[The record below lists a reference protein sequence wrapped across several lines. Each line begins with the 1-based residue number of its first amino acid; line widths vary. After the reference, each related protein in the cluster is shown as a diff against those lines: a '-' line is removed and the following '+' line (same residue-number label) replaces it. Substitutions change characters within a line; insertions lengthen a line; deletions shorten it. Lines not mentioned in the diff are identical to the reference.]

1 MYNKAKP
8 DRLCEVN
15 SIAYRQSIHFAY
27 ISELRS
33 KFVPL
38 PAEAGKINRFVK
50 EEKNMKK
57 RLLSMLM
64 ALCLMATMIPAAFA
78 ADTDQPDT
86 ITLPNGEVREIP
98 TVEFPDAPET
108 LAETNS
114 NEVEIIDSIEKFDGI
129 TPEEWRSGKTFKITT
144 DLNLAEST
152 KTVAEWG
159 GFIPYFYG
167 KMIGEKADGTTP
179 VISGIPNNCGLIYG
193 IVGGTIE
200 NLTFHHVVDNTTDE
214 KGSASFITFM
224 PATMD
229 GANHHLT
236 MKDVTVTGNISLT
249 GADQSNYA
257 PFLYAAPR
265 GGLTM
270 ERCVN
275 DAAIT
280 GSIYGSVFH
289 GYYPL
294 FYGVGAPYTFKDC
307 VNNGNVTMQYAGMF
321 FGNSSSV
328 EGTVGS
334 KQLYLTIEGC
344 KNTGVIRGTSGAK
357 YFAAPVAEFGSG
369 MQAVEDMIKPLEPNE
384 VRDETQSPY
393 TIKPVE
399 VADNGALCEENA
411 LVGFE
416 AVLNG
421 NEVTVTRPENEAEV
435 DYYRISVS
443 AYTYLWDNTNKIF
456 DGSTDR
462 YTVSQNIIKDASLG
476 NPTFVPDLK
485 VYGFADTGV
494 GEWEDFSGDYDV
506 YKYGDICYYWVPNT
520 PLGSGFTRYV
530 SNKTNEDGAPAA
542 GGTKA
547 AEIVTVAAYKN
558 DGTMIDI
565 VNVPLKQ
572 TNK

>member
-1 MYNKAKP
+1 
-8 DRLCEVN
+8 
-15 SIAYRQSIHFAY
+15 
-27 ISELRS
+27 
-33 KFVPL
+33 
-38 PAEAGKINRFVK
+38 
-50 EEKNMKK
+50 MKK
-57 RLLSMLM
+57 RLLSLLM
-64 ALCLMATMIPAAFA
+64 AMCLMATMVPAAFA
-78 ADTDQPDT
+78 ADIDQPDT

-98 TVEFPDAPET
+98 TVEFPDTPAT
-108 LAETNS
+108 MAES
-114 NEVEIIDSIEKFDGI
+114 DSSEVVIIDSINKFDGI
-129 TPEEWRSGKTFKITT
+129 TDAQWRSGKTFKITT
-144 DLNLAEST
+144 NLNLAESS

-167 KMIGEKADGTTP
+167 KMIGEKADGTAP

-193 IVGGTIE
+193 IVGGTIQ
-200 NLTFHHVVDNTTDE
+200 NLTFAHDASTEN
-214 KGSASFITFM
+214 GSASFITFM
-224 PATMD
+224 PTTMN

-236 MKDVTVTGNISLT
+236 MKDVKVTGSISLT

-270 ERCVN
+270 EGCVN
-275 DAAIT
+275 DASIT

-307 VNNGNVTMQYAGMF
+307 VNNGDVTMQYAGMF

-334 KQLYLTIEGC
+334 KQLHLTIEGC
-344 KNTGVIRGTSGAK
+344 KNTGMIRGTSGAK
-357 YFAAPVAEFGSG
+357 YFAAPVSEFGSG
-369 MQAVEDMIKPLEPNE
+369 MQAVENMIKPLEADE
-384 VRDETQSPY
+384 VREETQSPY
-393 TIKPVE
+393 AIKPIIIE
-399 VADNGALCEENA
+399 DDGALCEKNA
-411 LVGFE
+411 LEGFE

-421 NEVTVTRPENEAEV
+421 NEVTVTRPENEADV

-462 YTVSQNIIKDASLG
+462 YTVSQNIIKDATLG
-476 NPTFVPDLK
+476 TPTFVPDLK

-494 GEWEDFSGDYDV
+494 GEWDDFSGNYDV
-506 YKYGDICYYWVPNT
+506 YKHGDTCYYWVPNT

-530 SNKTNEDGAPAA
+530 SNKLNEAGAPAA

-565 VNVPLKQ
+565 VNVPLKPS
-572 TNK
+572 NK